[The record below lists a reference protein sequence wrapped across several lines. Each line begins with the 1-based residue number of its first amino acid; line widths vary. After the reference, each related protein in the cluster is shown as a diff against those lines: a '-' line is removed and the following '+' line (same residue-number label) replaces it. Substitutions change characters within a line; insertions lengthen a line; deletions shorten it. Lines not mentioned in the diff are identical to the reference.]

1 MVSTFES
8 LHNYENGDAL
18 TLRKPRHVKENNSD
32 LRERHVEEFSNDQI
46 RKHVRLARDTIFGA
60 FETGRAE
67 NVKYP
72 DSRFDE
78 LQAFMALRGCGTPQ
92 GQSRME
98 NFYSEDYTPHGDTHL
113 RTVKK
118 YTEDA
123 VKEGFNQS
131 IERLLDVIDVQILQP
146 PVTVAIDITTWDYH
160 AENDLPSEV
169 SGTKDGEG
177 KAYKFATLSLVGKS
191 MPVVL
196 AYEPVIESSEWDD
209 NPKHHYHRTVR
220 KLISRAKE
228 LVNID
233 LMLADRGFESWKVYQ
248 TLDNANVNYLLPKIE
263 RSDELEC
270 IERMEQEGEDVAV
283 ERGKIEVQKGSHEC
297 RVLYVPGR
305 DGETQSF
312 ITNKRI
318 APENAE
324 AWVEHYAYRW
334 IIENE
339 YRSIK
344 QEFLAK
350 TCSKDHGLRIYYF
363 VFGILMYNVWRLA
376 DVLLKASVSE
386 ELTDYTPVLTAG
398 ELADWIAIHLQREPD

>member
-1 MVSTFES
+1 
-8 LHNYENGDAL
+8 
-18 TLRKPRHVKENNSD
+18 
-32 LRERHVEEFSNDQI
+32 
-46 RKHVRLARDTIFGA
+46 
-60 FETGRAE
+60 
-67 NVKYP
+67 
-72 DSRFDE
+72 
-78 LQAFMALRGCGTPQ
+78 
-92 GQSRME
+92 
-98 NFYSEDYTPHGDTHL
+98 
-113 RTVKK
+113 
-118 YTEDA
+118 
-123 VKEGFNQS
+123 
-131 IERLLDVIDVQILQP
+131 
-146 PVTVAIDITTWDYH
+146 
-160 AENDLPSEV
+160 
-169 SGTKDGEG
+169 
-177 KAYKFATLSLVGKS
+177 
-191 MPVVL
+191 
-196 AYEPVIESSEWDD
+196 
-209 NPKHHYHRTVR
+209 
-220 KLISRAKE
+220 
-228 LVNID
+228 
-233 LMLADRGFESWKVYQ
+233 MLADRGFESWKVYQ